1 MPTFRYTAKSLAGKS
16 STGTLSAAD
25 MREAVAQ
32 LREQD
37 LYVIHIREQQAAL
50 VLQQQEAP
58 FASLRSRLQEKKPK
72 SRDFMAFCRQF
83 ATMMQAGI
91 TVLQILKIQAQQS
104 ENELLK
110 KRLGEIALEV
120 ERGGDLAGALEENS
134 DLFPQIIISMVEAG
148 EAGGILDEV
157 MERLADHFE
166 NQHDLEEKIRSATMY
181 PIIVSALAVVVM
193 AIMVFFVLPR
203 FAGIFDEMGFEMPL
217 LTRALLAFSD
227 LVIGYW
233 YFFIAALLL
242 AALGLRRYLGTP
254 QGREQLDRLQM
265 RLPIYGKIYGT
276 MIVARFARTLSTLMA
291 SGVDLIQSLELV
303 EKVINNVALAGALV
317 EARRVIRQGEPLAL
331 PLAASGLFPPM
342 LVEMVHIGE
351 ESGALDGM
359 LSRTADFYEG
369 ELTFTLERLSSIIEP
384 VMLIA
389 VGLFVGLLLISIIQ
403 PMFGIYEMI

>member
-1 MPTFRYTAKSLAGKS
+1 MTNFRYIAKDAGGETHS
-16 STGTLSAAD
+16 GMLSASD
-25 MREAVAQ
+25 EREAVAL
-32 LREQD
+32 LRRRE
-37 LYVIHIREQQAAL
+37 LYILSIRKQAAL
-50 VLQQQEAP
+50 SLQQPQEAP
-58 FASLRSRLQEKKPK
+58 FASLRVRLQEKKPK
-72 SRDFMAFCRQF
+72 SRDFMVFCRQF

-91 TVLQILKIQAQQS
+91 TVLQILKIQAQQL
-104 ENELLK
+104 ENALLRA
-110 KRLGEIALEV
+110 RLSDIALKV

-134 DLFPQIIISMVEAG
+134 DLFPQIVISMVEAG

-181 PIIVSALAVVVM
+181 PIIVSGLAVAVM
-193 AIMVFFVLPR
+193 ALMVFFVLPS

-217 LTRALLAFSD
+217 LTRALLALSHFAIS
-227 LVIGYW
+227 YW
-233 YFFIAALLL
+233 YLFVAALLL
-242 AALGLRRYLGTP
+242 VVLALRRYLATE
-254 QGREQLDRLQM
+254 QGRERLDNLQM
-265 RLPIYGKIYGT
+265 RLPLYGKIYST

-291 SGVDLIQSLELV
+291 SGVDLVQSLELM
-303 EKVINNVALAGALV
+303 EKVINNTALAAALV
-317 EARRVIRQGEPLAL
+317 EARRMIRQGEPLAL

-359 LSRTADFYEG
+359 LARTADFYEG
-369 ELTFTLERLSSIIEP
+369 ELTFILDRLSSIIEP

-403 PMFGIYEMI
+403 PMFGIYELI